1 MKNDYATS
9 VYWQPALNRPGERVS
24 GLADIAQSMRIILG
38 TPCGADLHRPDF
50 GSNLYR
56 YLDMPIEQAIPHVV
70 RETVDA
76 LRRWEPRMQL
86 LEVKPRAEAEH
97 LWLRIRWQPI
107 TDSTPQMT
115 EVAWR

>member
-24 GLADIAQSMRIILG
+24 GLADIAQSMRIILC
-38 TPCGADLHRPDF
+38 TPCGTDLHRPDF

-56 YLDMPIEQAIPHVV
+56 YLDMPTEQAIPHVV

-76 LRRWEPRMQL
+76 LRRWEPRIQL
-86 LEVKPRAEAEH
+86 LEVKPRSMPNISGYGYAGN
-97 LWLRIRWQPI
+97 R
-107 TDSTPQMT
+107 
-115 EVAWR
+115 